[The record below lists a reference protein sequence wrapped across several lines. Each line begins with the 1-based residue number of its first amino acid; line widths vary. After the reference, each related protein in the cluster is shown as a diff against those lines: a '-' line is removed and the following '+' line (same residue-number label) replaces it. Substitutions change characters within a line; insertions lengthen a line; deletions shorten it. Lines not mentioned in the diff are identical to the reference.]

1 MTIGRKDILAT
12 ALTGL
17 VVLVFAATHQGWNVW
32 LIGGSHRWAA
42 GAILLLG
49 VLTCRLGSPGRD
61 RATTFLGVLGTAT
74 FALALVALVTGSLT
88 VLSLLVVG
96 IVLLWAVSTARH
108 VSHGSD
114 KPVPAA

>member
-12 ALTGL
+12 VLTGL
-17 VVLVFAATHQGWNVW
+17 VVLVFAATYQGWNVW

-49 VLTCRLGSPGRD
+49 MVTCGLGSPGRGT
-61 RATTFLGVLGTAT
+61 ATTFLAVLGALT
-74 FALALVALVTGSLT
+74 FALALVALTTGSLQ
-88 VLSLLVVG
+88 VLSLLVVA
-96 IVLLWAVSTARH
+96 IVLLWAVSTLRH
-108 VSHGSD
+108 VSSGSD